1 MMNKTLTFPLKLNQ
15 LTSIDIHVSTQKGSS
30 TLKVDRRVIGQLKS
44 LGTLDETITRIAD
57 HFGVE
62 YRGGQLFIKVP
73 ENQLKMGKDKILQT
87 IVILATKKWV

>member
-15 LTSIDIHVSTQKGSS
+15 LISIDIHVSTQKGSS
-30 TLKVDRRVIGQLKS
+30 TLKVDRRVIA

-87 IVILATKKWV
+87 IVILATKK